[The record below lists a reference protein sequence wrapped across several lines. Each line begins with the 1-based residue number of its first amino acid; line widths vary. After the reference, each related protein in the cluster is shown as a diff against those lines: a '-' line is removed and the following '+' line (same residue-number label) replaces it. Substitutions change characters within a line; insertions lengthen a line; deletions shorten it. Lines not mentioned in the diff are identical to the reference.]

1 MNKIN
6 SETLIKVENVGL
18 FKNDKW
24 LVKGVSLEVKR
35 GEIVTLIGPNGS
47 GKTTLLKIII
57 GLTKQTK
64 GSLTRKSEEK
74 ICFLGHKSGLKNYL
88 TVRENLLIQGLKI
101 DSLNL
106 GLLEKFNLKR
116 HIDNSVGT
124 LSFGQQKKLS
134 LIRILN
140 AKERII
146 ILDEP
151 FVGLDEESKN
161 ILREFMDSIRKE
173 NRTLIFTS
181 HIDLEDNYREIK
193 IDD

>member
-1 MNKIN
+1 MHFVEAQNISYKIN
-6 SETLIKVENVGL
+6 DRNILSSLSFDISFGE
-18 FKNDKW
+18 
-24 LVKGVSLEVKR
+24 LVKISGR
-35 GEIVTLIGPNGS
+35 NGS

-57 GLTKQTK
+57 GLTKETK
-64 GSLTRKSEEK
+64 GSLTRKSGEK

-101 DSLNL
+101 DSFNL
-106 GLLEKFNLKR
+106 SLLEKFNLKR

-140 AKERII
+140 TKEKII

-161 ILREFMDSIRKE
+161 ILIEFIKE
-173 NRTLIFTS
+173 
-181 HIDLEDNYREIK
+181 
-193 IDD
+193 

>member
-1 MNKIN
+1 MHFLEAQNISYKIN
-6 SETLIKVENVGL
+6 DRNILRSITFNIGFGE
-18 FKNDKW
+18 
-24 LVKGVSLEVKR
+24 LVKISGR
-35 GEIVTLIGPNGS
+35 NGS

-64 GSLTRKSEEK
+64 GSLIRKSKEK

-88 TVRENLLIQGLKI
+88 TVRENLLIHGLKLN
-101 DSLNL
+101 SLNL
-106 GLLEKFNLKR
+106 GLLEKLNLKR

-161 ILREFMDSIRKE
+161 ILREFMDSIKKE

>member
-1 MNKIN
+1 MHFLEAHNISYKIN
-6 SETLIKVENVGL
+6 DRNILRSITFDIGFGE
-18 FKNDKW
+18 
-24 LVKGVSLEVKR
+24 LVKISGR
-35 GEIVTLIGPNGS
+35 NGS

-64 GSLTRKSEEK
+64 GSLKRKSEEK
-74 ICFLGHKSGLKNYL
+74 ICFLGHKNGLKNYL

-106 GLLEKFNLKR
+106 DLLEKFNLKR

-140 AKERII
+140 ANERII

-161 ILREFMDSIRKE
+161 ILREFMDSIKKE

-181 HIDLEDNYREIK
+181 HIDLEDSYREIK
-193 IDD
+193 IDG

>member
-1 MNKIN
+1 MHFLEAQNISYKIN
-6 SETLIKVENVGL
+6 DRNILSSITFDIAFGE
-18 FKNDKW
+18 
-24 LVKGVSLEVKR
+24 LVKISGR
-35 GEIVTLIGPNGS
+35 NGS
-47 GKTTLLKIII
+47 GKTTL
-57 GLTKQTK
+57 LTKQTK

>member
-1 MNKIN
+1 MQFLEAQNISYKIN
-6 SETLIKVENVGL
+6 DRNILRSITFYIGFGE
-18 FKNDKW
+18 
-24 LVKGVSLEVKR
+24 LVKISGR
-35 GEIVTLIGPNGS
+35 NGS

-64 GSLTRKSEEK
+64 GSLTRNSEEK

-101 DSLNL
+101 DSFNL
-106 GLLEKFNLKR
+106 SLLEKFNLKR

-151 FVGLDEESKN
+151 FVGLDEETKN
-161 ILREFMDSIRKE
+161 ILREFMDSIKKE

-181 HIDLEDNYREIK
+181 HIDLDDNYREIK